1 MTFRHAVA
9 GALSLS
15 AVAGATATPSLAQP
29 RSEGTVP
36 AVLAHR
42 YDQAYRDVHRLGGA
56 PGRDIVDDGL
66 RQRGDER
73 PATANDVRHALPR
86 LHRMRRTL
94 TGGGGTP
101 GATTS
106 TTTSSLPSCTWAP
119 ESGGDY
125 GAVNAGS
132 GARGKYQ
139 IVPET
144 YAAYGGD
151 GSWSPADQE
160 RVAGRIYAA
169 TGGSAWANC

>member
-15 AVAGATATPSLAQP
+15 AVAGATAGPALAQP
-29 RSEGTVP
+29 RSDGTVP
-36 AVLAHR
+36 AALAHR
-42 YDQAYRDVHRLGGA
+42 YDRAYRDVHRLGGA

-66 RQRGDER
+66 RQRGDRR

-86 LHRMRRTL
+86 LHRMRRSL
-94 TGGGGTP
+94 TGGE
-101 GATTS
+101 GAATS
-106 TTTSSLPSCTWAP
+106 STSSSLPACTWAP

-139 IVPET
+139 IMPGT

-160 RVAGRIYAA
+160 RVASRIYAA
-169 TGGSAWANC
+169 TGGSAWTNC